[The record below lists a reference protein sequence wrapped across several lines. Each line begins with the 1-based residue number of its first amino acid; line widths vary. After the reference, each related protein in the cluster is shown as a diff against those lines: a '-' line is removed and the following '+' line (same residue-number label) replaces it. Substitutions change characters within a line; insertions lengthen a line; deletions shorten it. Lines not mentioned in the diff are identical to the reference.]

1 MYTKVFTP
9 NCKKVH
15 KIWCTKIKFGA
26 PKIWCT
32 KHHSNYTEPFWSTPK
47 SKAFFLFVEINT
59 PTPQHR
65 VFGVHQIFGAP
76 KCGTARCTKFEMHQN
91 AAPLGAPNL
100 KCTKMRHRSVHQLGV
115 KKYFFGVGVLVYF
128 YTNTASLVKCSHFS
142 T

>member
-91 AAPLGAPNL
+91 ATPLGAPTW
-100 KCTKMRHRSVHQLGV
+100 C
-115 KKYFFGVGVLVYF
+115 KKIFFWCWCFGVFLHQHRIAGR
-128 YTNTASLVKCSHFS
+128 N
-142 T
+142 